1 MDLRHPYRVQGPYF
15 IGAASQC
22 QDFVSDEV
30 RPNDARTGRPV
41 VEVALNRFADVV
53 AHFLDRLRLG
63 VNAVPKCAGGVSAI
77 DFVITDLEDDLG
89 TRRRHNHLPT
99 GACYQSL

>member
-1 MDLRHPYRVQGPYF
+1 MQ
-15 IGAASQC
+15 
-22 QDFVSDEV
+22 
-30 RPNDARTGRPV
+30 PNDARTGRRV
-41 VEVALNRFADVV
+41 VEVAFDRFADVV

-89 TRRRHNHLPT
+89 IRRRHNHLPT
-99 GACYQSL
+99 GTCHQSL